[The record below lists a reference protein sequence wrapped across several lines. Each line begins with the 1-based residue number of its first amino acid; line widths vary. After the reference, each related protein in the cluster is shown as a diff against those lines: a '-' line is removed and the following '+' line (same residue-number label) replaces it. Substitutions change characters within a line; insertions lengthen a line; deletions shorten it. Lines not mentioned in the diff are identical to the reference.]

1 MREMKDSGIEWV
13 GNIPNNWIMKPYR
26 NIITQRDGGAWG
38 TDPTEDNQ
46 MICMRI
52 ADFDYEKFKFSSK
65 PIENLTKRKYTKRQI
80 LNLSLQSGDILI
92 EKSGGGEKT
101 PVGRAIIFDKEYP
114 ALFANFMDRIRVN
127 NNEVIPRFVVY
138 WLGAWYGCKGSP
150 YFINQTTGIQNIAL
164 TLFLAKAHICYP
176 KLEDQQAIAN
186 FLDAKCA
193 DIDSLTGDI
202 QKQIDILKEY
212 KKSVITRA
220 VTKGLDPNVEMKD
233 SGIAWIGKIP
243 KHWIYPKLTYI
254 LDTEHE
260 YPIGDGDH
268 GTIKANDYVQEG
280 IPFIR
285 VQNLGFATPLRLDD
299 VVYITKKQNI
309 TIKNSTLKPDDILFA
324 KTGATIGKVG
334 IVPKE
339 LLISNTTSHVG
350 KITVNQKIIIPR
362 FLFYALSSTV
372 GYKLLWDIAG
382 QKSTRPELSIEEIK
396 RLHIILPDSLQ
407 EQQTIVDY
415 LDAKCANIDAAI
427 AGKQK
432 QLDVLKEYKKSLI
445 YEYVTGKKEVPCR
458 E

>member
-212 KKSVITRA
+212 KKSVITQA

-233 SGIAWIGKIP
+233 SGIYGADKIP
-243 KHWIYPKLTYI
+243 KHWKVKRNKFISTSLSKGNGITKDQVTQNG
-254 LDTEHE
+254 DTEC
-260 YPIGDGDH
+260 
-268 GTIKANDYVQEG
+268 
-280 IPFIR
+280 IR
-285 VQNLGFATPLRLDD
+285 YGEIYTKYDKEAISIFSHTNLNLID
-299 VVYITKKQNI
+299 
-309 TIKNSTLKPDDILFA
+309 KPRFCRYGDILFTC
-324 KTGATIGKVG
+324 TGELIEEIGKNIVYLGNKKCMVG
-334 IVPKE
+334 
-339 LLISNTTSHVG
+339 G
-350 KITVNQKIIIPR
+350 DIIIMQHSENPK
-362 FLFYALSSTV
+362 FLNYALSSS
-372 GYKLLWDIAG
+372 YSQN
-382 QKSTRPELSIEEIK
+382 QKSKGKAKLK
-396 RLHIILPDSLQ
+396 VVHISSSDIGNILIALPPLK
-407 EQQTIVDY
+407 EQQVIADY
-415 LDAKCANIDAAI
+415 LDAKCADIDAAI

>member
-13 GNIPNNWIMKPYR
+13 GKIPKGWSICPLYMLFSERKNRNSKGQEINLLSLSYGRIIRKNININTGLLPESFNTYNIVEKDDIIIRPTDLQNDKR
-26 NIITQRDGGAWG
+26 SLRTGIVKEHGIITSAY
-38 TDPTEDNQ
+38 
-46 MICMRI
+46 I
-52 ADFDYEKFKFSSK
+52 ALK
-65 PIENLTKRKYTKRQI
+65 PKKYTNSSYFHYLLHAYDIKKVFYNMGNGVRQG
-80 LNLSLQSGDILI
+80 LNYSEFCKLLIINPTNQEQS
-92 EKSGGGEKT
+92 K
-101 PVGRAIIFDKEYP
+101 II
-114 ALFANFMDRIRVN
+114 
-127 NNEVIPRFVVY
+127 
-138 WLGAWYGCKGSP
+138 
-150 YFINQTTGIQNIAL
+150 
-164 TLFLAKAHICYP
+164 
-176 KLEDQQAIAN
+176 N

-193 DIDSLTGDI
+193 DIDSLTADI

-212 KKSVITRA
+212 KKSVITQA

>member
-1 MREMKDSGIEWV
+1 MREMKDSGIEW
-13 GNIPNNWIMKPYR
+13 
-26 NIITQRDGGAWG
+26 
-38 TDPTEDNQ
+38 
-46 MICMRI
+46 
-52 ADFDYEKFKFSSK
+52 
-65 PIENLTKRKYTKRQI
+65 
-80 LNLSLQSGDILI
+80 
-92 EKSGGGEKT
+92 
-101 PVGRAIIFDKEYP
+101 
-114 ALFANFMDRIRVN
+114 
-127 NNEVIPRFVVY
+127 
-138 WLGAWYGCKGSP
+138 
-150 YFINQTTGIQNIAL
+150 
-164 TLFLAKAHICYP
+164 
-176 KLEDQQAIAN
+176 
-186 FLDAKCA
+186 
-193 DIDSLTGDI
+193 
-202 QKQIDILKEY
+202 
-212 KKSVITRA
+212 
-220 VTKGLDPNVEMKD
+220 
-233 SGIAWIGKIP
+233 IGKIP
-243 KHWIYPKLTYI
+243 RHWIYPKITYI

-268 GTIKANDYVQEG
+268 GTIKADNYVQEG

-350 KITVNQKIIIPR
+350 KITVNKKIIVPR

-415 LDAKCANIDAAI
+415 LDAKCADIDSLTVDIQKQINILKEYKKSVITQAVTKGLDPNVEMKDSGIYGADKIPKHWKVKRNKFISTSLSKGNGITKDQVTQNGDTECIRYGEIYTKYDKEAISIFSHTNLNLIDKPRFCRYGDILFTCTGELIEEIGKNIVYLGNKKCMVGGDIIIMQHSENPKFLNYALSSSYSQNQKSKGKAKLKVVHISSSDIGNILIALPPLKEQQVIADYLDAKCADIDAAI

>member
-1 MREMKDSGIEWV
+1 MREMKDSGIEWI
-13 GNIPNNWIMKPYR
+13 GKIPNDWKRPALKYVTDE
-26 NIITQRDGGAWG
+26 ITDFTASGSFA
-38 TDPTEDNQ
+38 DLAKNVKYLDFEDYA
-46 MICMRI
+46 MLIRTVDLS
-52 ADFDYEKFKFSSK
+52 A
-65 PIENLTKRKYTKRQI
+65 KRKISHIYVNKHAYNY
-80 LNLSLQSGDILI
+80 LKKSNLH
-92 EKSGGGEKT
+92 GGELILPNIGSVGAIYRYTPMYKKSTLAPNSIMIKSINNHYLYYLFNNSSGENALKRLSNATTQSKFNKT
-101 PVGRAIIFDKEYP
+101 QLRNLKVILPTI
-114 ALFANFMDRIRVN
+114 
-127 NNEVIPRFVVY
+127 NE
-138 WLGAWYGCKGSP
+138 
-150 YFINQTTGIQNIAL
+150 QNS
-164 TLFLAKAHICYP
+164 
-176 KLEDQQAIAN
+176 IAN

-212 KKSVITRA
+212 KKSVITQA

-233 SGIAWIGKIP
+233 SGIEWIGKIP
-243 KHWIYPKLTYI
+243 RYWIYPKLTYI

-268 GTIKANDYVQEG
+268 GTIKANNYVQEG

-285 VQNLGFATPLRLDD
+285 VQNLGFATPLQLDD
-299 VVYITKKQNI
+299 VVYITKRQNV

-339 LLISNTTSHVG
+339 LFISNTTSHVG
-350 KITVNQKIIIPR
+350 KITVNQKIIVPR

-372 GYKLLWDIAG
+372 GYRLLWDIAS

-407 EQQTIVDY
+407 EQQAIVDY
-415 LDAKCANIDAAI
+415 LDAKCADIDAAI
-427 AGKQK
+427 TGKQK

-445 YEYVTGKKEVPCR
+445 YEYVTGKKEVPCH

>member
-52 ADFDYEKFKFSSK
+52 ANFDYEKFKFSSK

-212 KKSVITRA
+212 KKSVITQA

-233 SGIAWIGKIP
+233 SGIYGADKIP
-243 KHWIYPKLTYI
+243 KHWKIKRNKFISTSLSKGNGITKDQVI
-254 LDTEHE
+254 QNGDTEC
-260 YPIGDGDH
+260 
-268 GTIKANDYVQEG
+268 
-280 IPFIR
+280 IR
-285 VQNLGFATPLRLDD
+285 YGEIYTKYDKEAISIFSHTNLNLID
-299 VVYITKKQNI
+299 
-309 TIKNSTLKPDDILFA
+309 KPRFCRYGDILFTC
-324 KTGATIGKVG
+324 TGELIEEIGKNIVYLGNKKCMVG
-334 IVPKE
+334 
-339 LLISNTTSHVG
+339 G
-350 KITVNQKIIIPR
+350 DIIIMQHSENPK
-362 FLFYALSSTV
+362 FLNYALSSS
-372 GYKLLWDIAG
+372 YSKN
-382 QKSTRPELSIEEIK
+382 QKSKGKAKLK
-396 RLHIILPDSLQ
+396 VVHISSSDIGNILIALPPLK
-407 EQQTIVDY
+407 EQQVIADY
-415 LDAKCANIDAAI
+415 LDAKCADIDAI
-427 AGKQK
+427 ISGKQK

-445 YEYVTGKKEVPCR
+445 YEYVTGKKEVPCH